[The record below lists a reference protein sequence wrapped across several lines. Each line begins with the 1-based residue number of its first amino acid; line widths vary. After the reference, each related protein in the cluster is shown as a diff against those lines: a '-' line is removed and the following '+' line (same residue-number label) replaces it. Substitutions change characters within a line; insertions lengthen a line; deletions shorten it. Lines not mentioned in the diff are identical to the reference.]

1 MPVHTGASREQ
12 NVMDLCH
19 SKPVYD
25 PPTLAVL
32 RRALAEVLSD
42 HRFSKSTSTSA
53 LEIAEFILAQA
64 ATGERDLER
73 LKSLALKKLTA

>member
-1 MPVHTGASREQ
+1 M
-12 NVMDLCH
+12 LH

-32 RRALAEVLSD
+32 RRALGEVLTD
-42 HRFSKSTSTSA
+42 HRFLKSTSTSA

-64 ATGERDLER
+64 ATGERDPER
-73 LKSLALKKLTA
+73 LKSSALEKLAVKLSD

>member
-1 MPVHTGASREQ
+1 M
-12 NVMDLCH
+12 LH

-32 RRALAEVLSD
+32 RRVLDEVLTD
-42 HRFSKSTSTSA
+42 HRYLKSTSTSA
-53 LEIAEFILAQA
+53 LEVAELILAQA

-73 LKSLALKKLTA
+73 LKSSALEKLTA

>member
-1 MPVHTGASREQ
+1 M
-12 NVMDLCH
+12 LH

-32 RRALAEVLSD
+32 RRVLDEVLTD
-42 HRFSKSTSTSA
+42 HLFLKSTSTSA
-53 LEIAEFILAQA
+53 LEIAEFILGQA

-73 LKSLALKKLTA
+73 LKSSALDKIAAQLSD